1 MTGTVSQTS
10 TAISAQGTSITINT
24 GTTAAPVQT
33 PIGNISDISG
43 FDGKATEIDTTTLQS
58 TAKERRLGLQ
68 DWGTVTLS
76 AQINLADP
84 GQAALLAAKKAGSL
98 QQFVVTLTDGSKLAF
113 SAFVS
118 TFPISAKVDTVYTG
132 SIALDI
138 TGDIT
143 VTVGTG
149 T

>member
-1 MTGTVSQTS
+1 MTGAVSQTS

-24 GTTAAPVQT
+24 GTAQAPVQT

-68 DWGTVTLS
+68 DWGTVTLT

-84 GQAALLAAKKAGSL
+84 GQAALLASKKAGNL
-98 QQFVVTLTDGSKLAF
+98 QQYVVTLSDGSTLAF
-113 SAFVS
+113 SAFCS
-118 TFPISAKVDTVYTG
+118 TFPISAKVDAVYTG
-132 SIALDI
+132 AIALDI
-138 TGDIT
+138 TGDIA
-143 VTVGTG
+143 VTVGAAS
-149 T
+149 